1 MSTLHEPQFETQPEP
16 AVADKPVLRPV
27 APVPDAFHEGWREL
41 ALYLA
46 AGAAYITIGVFVTEI
61 LRSWIVGFG
70 FLLIC
75 VWVLP
80 SLAKRLWR

>member
-1 MSTLHEPQFETQPEP
+1 MSTLHEPQVDAQPEQ
-16 AVADKPVLRPV
+16 VVVDEPVLRPV
-27 APVPDAFHEGWREL
+27 PPPVDAPGEGWREL

-75 VWVLP
+75 VWGLP
-80 SLAKRLWR
+80 SLARRLRR